1 MAVPSSQQILDVL
14 SHIQDP
20 DLGRDVVS
28 LGMIKELDVSAQGKV
43 SFTFELTTPAC
54 PVRDRFKSQA
64 QDLVGEIPGVTSVD
78 VRMTANVRPAFM
90 RPKPSE
96 ILPGVKQTIAVA
108 SGKGGVGKS
117 TVAVNLAAALRL
129 SGASVGLL
137 DADIYG
143 PSVPAM
149 TGSRQVPE
157 QVNGRLRPIE
167 AHGLKLM
174 SFGHIYPGEQ
184 PTIYRGPMVGKAIEA
199 MMTQVD
205 WGQLDYLVID
215 LPPGTGDASLTLAQ
229 AVPLTGVAIVCTPQ
243 DVATDIAIKALQMF
257 RKLNVTPLGL
267 IENMS
272 WYVCPSCGHRHE
284 IFSHGGAESAA
295 KRLGVPFLGAVP
307 LEEGIREDA
316 DLGTPVV
323 TRGPSPQA
331 RKRSCTSLRRLRPAR
346 RSSRSVS
353 SRSSTSTRRSNSA
366 RPRSVSSQRRCR
378 SHAAD
383 GGDHVGGR
391 QAHGV
396 HSRAAAMGVSVR

>member
-1 MAVPSSQQILDVL
+1 MPSGMATPTNQQILDAL
-14 SHIQDP
+14 SNIHDR

-28 LGMIKELDVSAQGKV
+28 LGMIKDLAVDPGGRV

-54 PVRDRFKSQA
+54 PVRDRFKTQA
-64 QDLVGEIPGVTSVD
+64 HELVAGLPGVTGVD
-78 VRMTANVRPAFM
+78 VRMTANVRPAFL

-129 SGASVGLL
+129 AGAEVGLL

-149 TGSRQVPE
+149 TNSRSVPE
-157 QVNGRLRPIE
+157 QVNGMLQPID
-167 AHGLKLM
+167 AHGLKVM
-174 SFGHIYPGEQ
+174 SFGQIYPGDQ

-199 MMTQVD
+199 MMVQVD
-205 WGQLDYLVID
+205 WGRLDYLVID

-229 AVPLTGVAIVCTPQ
+229 AIPITGVAIVCTPQ

-284 IFSHGGAESAA
+284 IFSHGGAEEAA
-295 KRLGVPFLGAVP
+295 KRLGVPFLGAIP
-307 LEEGIREDA
+307 LEESIREDA
-316 DLGTPVV
+316 DAGTPVV
-323 TRGPSPQA
+323 ISRPDSAGAKAFTHIASQVAA
-331 RKRSCTSLRRLRPAR
+331 RTSIQ
-346 RSSRSVS
+346 SF
-353 SRSSTSTRRSNSA
+353 
-366 RPRSVSSQRRCR
+366 
-378 SHAAD
+378 
-383 GGDHVGGR
+383 R
-391 QAHGV
+391 QLPVINV
-396 HSRAAAMGVSVR
+396 H

>member
-1 MAVPSSQQILDVL
+1 MPTPTNQQVLEALSQIN
-14 SHIQDP
+14 DP

-28 LGMIKELDVSAQGKV
+28 LGMIKELAIDPQGRV

-64 QDLVGEIPGVTSVD
+64 QDMVGGIAGVTAVD

-117 TVAVNLAAALRL
+117 TVAVNLAAALSRA
-129 SGASVGLL
+129 GASVGLL

-149 TGSRQVPE
+149 TNSRSVPE
-157 QVNGRLRPIE
+157 QVNGHLLPIE
-167 AHGLKLM
+167 AHGLKVM
-174 SFGHIYPGEQ
+174 SFGQIYPGDQ

-205 WGQLDYLVID
+205 WGKLDYLVID

-243 DVATDIAIKALQMF
+243 DVATDIAVKALQMF

-272 WYVCPSCGHRHE
+272 WYVCPSCGHRHD
-284 IFSHGGAESAA
+284 IFGHGGAEAA
-295 KRLGVPFLGAVP
+295 AQRLGVPFLGAVP

-316 DLGTPVV
+316 DSGTPVV
-323 TRGPSPQA
+323 ISRPESAGAKAFVEIASQVAA
-331 RKRSCTSLRRLRPAR
+331 RTSIQ
-346 RSSRSVS
+346 SF
-353 SRSSTSTRRSNSA
+353 
-366 RPRSVSSQRRCR
+366 
-378 SHAAD
+378 
-383 GGDHVGGR
+383 R
-391 QAHGV
+391 QLPVINV
-396 HSRAAAMGVSVR
+396 H